1 LITNFSDIYTA
12 IEQSK
17 NRVQNVRERLR
28 ECKNLLLLKRQD
40 IRKLWLLTSEQ
51 NALVKIYQNIDE
63 LKHVPQRLQ
72 FYLNKHLFIHASLLL
87 IKAKEHQELRLI
99 NALSDID
106 IQLKEE
112 RSALENQLRSEL
124 INQLFEK
131 PCRDIL
137 GNKNVS
143 SSSTTTI
150 NSMNKNDHNYL
161 SRIRENRL
169 LRKQLD
175 QDFESGKLVFES
187 HSIAI
192 IPDKYILVDIRHQAP
207 DLYLDVLL
215 QSLAILSRLNET
227 LDYLQKQL
235 HEQFY
240 RIVLRTTQHIVDNN
254 FVLHSNNSHQNFL
267 TNNPDCLRDL
277 LETCYEQFKIVVKNI
292 EYLLNILKLIQE
304 HQAPLQIQ
312 QQQYIGIQTAERQ
325 RGWIFLFRKNLNE
338 ILFSSDIKSEQKQT
352 MPTAIQFEIPYLF
365 SMELVWETLQK
376 VLSEVLNEYIE
387 YNNTIDGL
395 SSNSLSNSNSTD
407 YTNHHSV
414 VDFSPYLTKKAPP
427 RSQQIPRLFEF
438 SQSAQ
443 FNSMTT
449 YLQEQNRFAIK
460 QETTTTATAYKQYVC
475 KPNYRNITAV
485 HDILQRIIE
494 DIDTNIKLHPTK
506 RILDRLDF
514 IIVIFIL

>member
-1 LITNFSDIYTA
+1 MITNFSDIYTA

-161 SRIRENRL
+161 SRIRENRI
-169 LRKQLD
+169 QL
-175 QDFESGKLVFES
+175 Q
-187 HSIAI
+187 
-192 IPDKYILVDIRHQAP
+192 
-207 DLYLDVLL
+207 LYL
-215 QSLAILSRLNET
+215 I
-227 LDYLQKQL
+227 
-235 HEQFY
+235 
-240 RIVLRTTQHIVDNN
+240 
-254 FVLHSNNSHQNFL
+254 
-267 TNNPDCLRDL
+267 
-277 LETCYEQFKIVVKNI
+277 NI
-292 EYLLNILKLIQE
+292 Y
-304 HQAPLQIQ
+304 
-312 QQQYIGIQTAERQ
+312 
-325 RGWIFLFRKNLNE
+325 
-338 ILFSSDIKSEQKQT
+338 
-352 MPTAIQFEIPYLF
+352 
-365 SMELVWETLQK
+365 
-376 VLSEVLNEYIE
+376 
-387 YNNTIDGL
+387 
-395 SSNSLSNSNSTD
+395 
-407 YTNHHSV
+407 
-414 VDFSPYLTKKAPP
+414 
-427 RSQQIPRLFEF
+427 
-438 SQSAQ
+438 
-443 FNSMTT
+443 
-449 YLQEQNRFAIK
+449 
-460 QETTTTATAYKQYVC
+460 
-475 KPNYRNITAV
+475 
-485 HDILQRIIE
+485 
-494 DIDTNIKLHPTK
+494 
-506 RILDRLDF
+506 
-514 IIVIFIL
+514 

>member
-1 LITNFSDIYTA
+1 M
-12 IEQSK
+12 
-17 NRVQNVRERLR
+17 
-28 ECKNLLLLKRQD
+28 KRQD
-40 IRKLWLLTSEQ
+40 IRKLWLYTSEQ

-99 NALSDID
+99 NALSDLD
-106 IQLKEE
+106 VQLKEE
-112 RSALENQLRSEL
+112 RSALESQLRSEL

-143 SSSTTTI
+143 SS
-150 NSMNKNDHNYL
+150 NSSGNSVNKNDHNYL

-175 QDFESGKLVFES
+175 QDFELGKLVFES

-207 DLYLDVLL
+207 ELYLDVVL
-215 QSLAILSRLNET
+215 QSLAVLSRLNET
-227 LDYLQKQL
+227 LDYVQKKL
-235 HEQFY
+235 HEQFH
-240 RIVLRTTQHIVDNN
+240 RIVIRTTQHIVDNN
-254 FVLHSNNSHQNFL
+254 FVLHSNTNSHHNFL
-267 TNNPDCLRDL
+267 ANNPDCLRDL

-292 EYLLNILKLIQE
+292 EYVLNTLRLIQE

-312 QQQYIGIQTAERQ
+312 QHQYIGIQTAERQ
-325 RGWIFLFRKNLNE
+325 RDTKA
-338 ILFSSDIKSEQKQT
+338 DQKQT
-352 MPTAIQFEIPYLF
+352 LPTAIQFEIPYLF
-365 SMELVWETLQK
+365 SMELVWETLQQ

-395 SSNSLSNSNSTD
+395 SSNSLTNSNSAD

-414 VDFSPYLTKKAPP
+414 VDFSQYLTRRAPP

-460 QETTTTATAYKQYVC
+460 QETTTTSAAYKQYVC

-514 IIVIFIL
+514 IIKIKFVI